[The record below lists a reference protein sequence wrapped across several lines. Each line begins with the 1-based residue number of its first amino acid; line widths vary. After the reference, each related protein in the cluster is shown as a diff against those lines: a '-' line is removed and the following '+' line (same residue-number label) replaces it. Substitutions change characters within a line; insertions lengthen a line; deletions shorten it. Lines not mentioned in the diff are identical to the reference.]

1 MVLSIIDND
10 GIKFDL
16 ILTVSDVENLSYMAV
31 DIFQMVRDCPSEE
44 VAKKISKSI
53 TDKIEKSIHMH
64 IEERFR

>member
-53 TDKIEKSIHMH
+53 IDKIEKSIHMH